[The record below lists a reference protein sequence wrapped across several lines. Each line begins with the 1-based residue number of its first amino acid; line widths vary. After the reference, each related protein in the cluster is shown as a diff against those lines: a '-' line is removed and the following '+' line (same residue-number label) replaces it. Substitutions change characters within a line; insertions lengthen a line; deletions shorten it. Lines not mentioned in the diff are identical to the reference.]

1 MRLLSLRGRR
11 RLPLMGPTGLLS
23 LSAAFGSAVKCL
35 VSLLI
40 DSSHRADGGYERWIV
55 HDSQG

>member
-1 MRLLSLRGRR
+1 
-11 RLPLMGPTGLLS
+11 MGPTGLLS